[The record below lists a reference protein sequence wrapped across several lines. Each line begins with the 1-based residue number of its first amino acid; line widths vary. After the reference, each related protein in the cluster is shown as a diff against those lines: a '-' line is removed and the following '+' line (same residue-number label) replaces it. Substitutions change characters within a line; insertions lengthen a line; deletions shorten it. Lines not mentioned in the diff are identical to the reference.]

1 MSFSMFQTASEM
13 TQELTRRKDK
23 LFKFGIRA
31 QPIVVVVG
39 DLSAPLATYVVVD
52 DSTWKL
58 WTPLKGAEVCFKAFR
73 HLHASYPVESHAWL
87 MLQRLAYD
95 IVTKWDTV
103 SSSFC
108 CCK

>member
-39 DLSAPLATYVVVD
+39 DLSAPSATYVVVD
-52 DSTWKL
+52 DST
-58 WTPLKGAEVCFKAFR
+58 
-73 HLHASYPVESHAWL
+73 
-87 MLQRLAYD
+87 
-95 IVTKWDTV
+95 
-103 SSSFC
+103 
-108 CCK
+108 